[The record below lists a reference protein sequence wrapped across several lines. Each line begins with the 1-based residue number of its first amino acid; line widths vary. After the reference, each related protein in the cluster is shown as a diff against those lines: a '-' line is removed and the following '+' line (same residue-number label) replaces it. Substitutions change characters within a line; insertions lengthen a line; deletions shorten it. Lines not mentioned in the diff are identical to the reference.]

1 MATEI
6 TVGIAGAAGDG
17 LDRTGDTL
25 ARTAARLGLHVYTY
39 NSYQSL
45 IRGGHTWLRL
55 RLSEEKIDNHGDH
68 LTVLVALNQ
77 DGIERHAREVEAGGA
92 IIFNGARL
100 HCDPVLVPK
109 GVTLVPLPVPDLT
122 AKLGKLL
129 PVMQNTAALG
139 ALLHLAGFELEA
151 TAEILLETFKKKGQE
166 IIDQNVG
173 VLRAGYEHAA
183 RTAAT
188 LGHRWSFSR
197 KRRPVVT
204 GNHMMA
210 LGAVAGGCKFY
221 SAYPMSPASFILHW
235 LAAHS
240 EKLGVVVKQCEDEL
254 AVVNV
259 AIGAGHAGV
268 RSMCA
273 TSGGGFAL
281 MSEAIGMAG
290 MLETPVV
297 VVNVQRGGPST
308 GLPTKSEQGDLNQ
321 VFGASQGDYP
331 RVIIAPRDATDAF
344 HSTVEALNLAES
356 FQLPVT
362 LLSDLLLGEHR
373 STIDPEAISSDVPIE
388 RGEWVTAPT
397 PDDAANGGYKRYA
410 LTPSGIS
417 PRARPGRAGC
427 IHVSGTDDHDE
438 YGVLISDEHTNP
450 AIRRKMHEKRMRKVE
465 GVRARLQPPVL
476 EGPAQADVTLVG
488 WGSTWSVIHEAAEQL
503 NRGGV
508 ATSQLHFKYLYPFHD
523 REARAILQGCRRT
536 VVAENNFTGQFA
548 RHLRAETG
556 FTVDHVLVRY
566 DGEPFE
572 PAWIAQRVRDF
583 LEGRPVDLQV
593 AEHEAREMAYH
604 HIRIHMHDRAR
615 PARLQAVAGSG
626 YGEPLWV
633 VELVDRNDGKPE
645 GMLIIGRDTGSNYG
659 WHPGDP
665 SLLGETAT
673 AEFVTSLGASYR
685 ANHSGGDAGARVP
698 QDRTY

>member
-25 ARTAARLGLHVYTY
+25 ARTAARLGLHLYTY

-55 RLSEEKIDNHGDH
+55 RLAEEKVDNHGDH
-68 LTVLVALNQ
+68 LGVLVALNQ
-77 DGIERHAREVEAGGA
+77 DGIERHAREVEPGGA
-92 IIFNGARL
+92 IVFNASRFK
-100 HCDPVLVPK
+100 CDPVLVPK
-109 GVTLVPLPVPDLT
+109 GVTLVPLPVPDLA

-139 ALLHLAGFELEA
+139 ALLHLVGFDLEV
-151 TAEILLETFKKKGQE
+151 TAEILSETFKKKGQE

-173 VLRAGYEHAA
+173 VLRAGYEYAA
-183 RTAAT
+183 RTFPR
-188 LGHRWSFSR
+188 LGCEWRFSR

-221 SAYPMSPASFILHW
+221 SAYPMSPASFLLHW

-240 EKLGVVVKQCEDEL
+240 ETCGVLVKQAEDEL
-254 AVVNV
+254 AVINL

-290 MLETPVV
+290 MIETPVV
-297 VVNVQRGGPST
+297 IVDVQRGGPST
-308 GLPTKSEQGDLNQ
+308 GLPTKTEQGDLNQ
-321 VFGASQGDYP
+321 VLGASQGDYP
-331 RVIIAPRDATDAF
+331 RVIIAPRDATDCF
-344 HSTVEALNLAES
+344 HSTVEALNLAET
-356 FQLPVT
+356 FQLPVI
-362 LLSDLLLGEHR
+362 LISDLLLGEHR
-373 STIDPEAISSDVPIE
+373 STIDPEAVRHDVPIE
-388 RGEWVTAPT
+388 RGEWVSELS
-397 PDDAANGGYKRYA
+397 PDDAMNGGYKRYA

-417 PRARPGRAGC
+417 PRARPGRAGLM
-427 IHVSGTDDHDE
+427 HVSGTDDHDE
-438 YGVLISDEHTNP
+438 KGILISDEHTNP
-450 AIRRKMHEKRMRKVE
+450 AIRRKMHEKRMRKME

-476 EGPAQADVTLVG
+476 EGPPQAAVTLIG
-488 WGSTWSVIHEAAEQL
+488 WGSTWSVIHEAALQL
-503 NRGGV
+503 DRSGIT
-508 ATSQLHFKYLYPFHD
+508 ASQLHFKYMHPFHGP
-523 REARAILQGCRRT
+523 EAAAILKGCQRT
-536 VVAENNFTGQFA
+536 IVVENNFTGQFA
-548 RHLRAETG
+548 RHLRAESG
-556 FTVDHVLVRY
+556 FGVDHVLTRY

-572 PAWIAQRVRDF
+572 PSWIAERVKAF

-604 HIRIHMHDRAR
+604 HVRIHLQDRAR
-615 PARLQAVAGSG
+615 PGRLQPVAESE
-626 YGEPLWV
+626 YGEPLWL
-633 VELVDRNDGKPE
+633 VELVNRSDGRPE
-645 GMLIIGRDTGSNYG
+645 GMLVIGRETGSNHG
-659 WHPGDP
+659 WHPA
-665 SLLGETAT
+665 SLI
-673 AEFVTSLGASYR
+673 
-685 ANHSGGDAGARVP
+685 GDAARGPFDLGLAHGVRP
-698 QDRTY
+698 ANEGPGSAPERRAH

>member
-25 ARTAARLGLHVYTY
+25 ARTAARLGLHLFTY

-55 RLSEEKIDNHGDH
+55 RLSEAKVDNHGDH
-68 LTVLVALNQ
+68 LAVLMALNQ
-77 DGIERHAREVEAGGA
+77 DGIERHAREVEPGGA
-92 IIFNGARL
+92 IIFNSARFT
-100 HCDPVLVPK
+100 CDPALVPK
-109 GVTLVPLPVPDLT
+109 GVALVPLPVPELT

-139 ALLHLAGFELEA
+139 ALLHLVGFDVEV

-183 RTAAT
+183 RTVPA
-188 LGHRWSFSR
+188 LGRRWTFSG

-235 LAAHS
+235 LASHS

-290 MLETPVV
+290 MIETPVV

-308 GLPTKSEQGDLNQ
+308 GLPTKTEQGDLNQ

-331 RVIIAPRDATDAF
+331 RVIIAPRDAADCF

-356 FQLPVT
+356 FQLPVI
-362 LLSDLLLGEHR
+362 LISDLLLGEHR
-373 STIDPEAISSDVPIE
+373 STIDPEAIPGDVRIE
-388 RGEWVTAPT
+388 RGEWVTAIS

-410 LTPSGIS
+410 LTPSGVS

-438 YGVLISDEHTNP
+438 YGILISDEHTNP
-450 AIRRKMHEKRMRKVE
+450 AIRRKMHEKRMRKMD

-476 EGPAQADVTLVG
+476 EGTAGAEVTLIG
-488 WGSTWSVIHEAAEQL
+488 WGSTWSVIHEAAQQL
-503 NRGGV
+503 ERAGIT
-508 ATSQLHFKYLYPFHD
+508 TSRLHFKYMHPFHGK
-523 REARAILQGCRRT
+523 EARAILEGCKRT
-536 VVAENNFTGQFA
+536 IVVENNFTGQFA
-548 RHLRAETG
+548 RHLRAESG
-556 FTVDHVLVRY
+556 FGADHVLVRY

-572 PAWIAQRVRDF
+572 PAWIAERVRAF
-583 LEGRPVDLQV
+583 LEGRPVDLLV

-604 HIRIHMHDRAR
+604 YIRIHMHDRAR
-615 PARLQAVAGSG
+615 PARLQPVGESG

-633 VELVDRNDGKPE
+633 VELVNRADGKPE
-645 GMLIIGRDTGSNYG
+645 GMLVIGRDTGSMYG
-659 WHPGDP
+659 WHPADP

-673 AEFVTSLGASYR
+673 AAFATGLGTRSDRSAADAARTSRER
-685 ANHSGGDAGARVP
+685 AH
-698 QDRTY
+698 